1 VTNGRTPVVV
11 TGATGHVGG
20 RVARRLADAGVPQRL
35 VVRDPGRAPALPDA
49 QVARAS
55 YGDRDALRRTLD
67 GATTVFF
74 VSAAEAADRLSQ
86 HKNVVEVAAAV
97 GVQRMVYL
105 SFLGAR
111 PDATF
116 TLARDHWATEQH
128 IRERIPRF
136 TFLRDG
142 LYADFLPLMVGP
154 DGVIRGPAGDGA
166 ASVVARDDIAEV
178 AAAVLLAV
186 EHTEE
191 HDGQTYDV
199 TGPEAL
205 TIAQLAEEL
214 TRASGRAISYHN
226 ETVYEAYASRAHY
239 GAPDWKVAAW
249 VTTYLAIAAG
259 EMAPVS
265 DTVPRLSGHQALR
278 FADLLRRR
286 PELYAHL
293 R

>member
-1 VTNGRTPVVV
+1 VTSSRTPVVV

-20 RVARRLADAGVPQRL
+20 RVARRLADAGVPQCL
-35 VVRDPGRAPALPDA
+35 IVRDPGRAPALPGA
-49 QVARAS
+49 YLAPAS
-55 YGDRDALRRTLD
+55 YSDRDALRRAME

-86 HKNVVEVAAAV
+86 HRNVVEVAAEV
-97 GVQRMVYL
+97 GVERMVYL

-116 TLARDHWATEQH
+116 TLARDHSATEQH
-128 IRERIPRF
+128 IREHIPRF
-136 TFLRDG
+136 TFLRDS
-142 LYADFLPLMVGP
+142 LYADFVPLMVGA
-154 DGVIRGPAGDGA
+154 DGVIRGPADDGR

-178 AAAVLLAV
+178 AAAVLLAAG
-186 EHTEE
+186 TEE
-191 HDGQTYDV
+191 HDGQAYDV
-199 TGPEAL
+199 TGPQAL
-205 TIAQLAEEL
+205 TMGQLAEEL
-214 TRASGRAISYHN
+214 SRATGRTISYHA
-226 ETVYEAYASRAHY
+226 ETEHEAHASRARY
-239 GAPDWKVAAW
+239 GAPDWQVAGW

-259 EMAPVS
+259 ELAAVS
-265 DTVPRLSGHQALR
+265 DTVPRLTGHQALG

>member
-1 VTNGRTPVVV
+1 MTDGRVPVVV

-35 VVRDPGRAPALPDA
+35 VVRDPGRAPALPKTEVV
-49 QVARAS
+49 QAS
-55 YGDRDALRRTLD
+55 YGDRDALRRALH

-74 VSAAEAADRLSQ
+74 VSGAEAADRLAQ
-86 HKNVVEVAAAV
+86 HRNVVRAAAEV
-97 GVQRMVYL
+97 GVRRLVYL

-128 IRERIPRF
+128 IREHIPRF
-136 TFLRDG
+136 TFLRDS
-142 LYADFLPLMVGP
+142 LYADFVPLMVGP
-154 DGVIRGPAGDGA
+154 DGVIRGPAADGA
-166 ASVVARDDIAEV
+166 ASVVARDDVAEV
-178 AAAVLLAV
+178 ATAVLSAA
-186 EHTEE
+186 EHSED

-205 TIAQLAEEL
+205 TMAQLAGEL
-214 TRASGRAISYHN
+214 TRVVGRPISYVD
-226 ETVYEAYASRAHY
+226 ETVAEAYASRAHY
-239 GAPDWKVAAW
+239 GAPDWEVAGW
-249 VTTYLAIAAG
+249 VTTYQAIAAG
-259 EMAPVS
+259 EAVAVS
-265 DTVPRLSGHQALR
+265 DTVPRLTGHPAVG